1 MAVSVI
7 TGGTSGIGRWI
18 ALGMAQAGHRLILIV
33 RNPERGLA
41 TEAWIK
47 ARLPSAEMELFR
59 ADLSS
64 LAATRQV
71 GCAIVA
77 RTRAIDVLVNNAG
90 VFCSRREVTEEG
102 LERVIA
108 VNHLSPFVLTGALL
122 PALRNAAGGARI
134 VNVGS
139 STADRAGI
147 DPDDLQCEKRWG
159 MVRAYSQSKLA
170 VTMATLEWAARL
182 AGTGVVA
189 NVVHPGAV
197 ATALVRASGAI
208 GLAWKAMAPFL
219 LTAEKGADTP
229 LHVAV
234 SPAFATV
241 SGAYVKRRRI
251 VRPNPLVQNR
261 ALVARVW
268 QATEALAGEAAP
280 VTRAASSDDPSGETG
295 AD

>member
-1 MAVSVI
+1 MAVGVL

-18 ALGMAQAGHRLILIV
+18 ALGLARSGLRVILIV
-33 RNPERGLA
+33 RDPARGLE

-47 ARLPSAEMELFR
+47 ARVASAEVELFR

-64 LAATRQV
+64 LAQTRQV
-71 GCAIVA
+71 GRAIGQRA
-77 RTRAIDVLVNNAG
+77 PAIDVLVNNAG
-90 VFCSRREVTEEG
+90 VFCSRRELTEEG

-122 PALRNAAGGARI
+122 PSLRWAAGGARI

-139 STADRAGI
+139 STADRAVI
-147 DPDDLQCEKRWG
+147 DPDDLQGERRWG

-170 VTMATLEWAARL
+170 VTMATMEWARL
-182 AGTGVVA
+182 LSGTGVVA

-197 ATALVRASGAI
+197 ATGLVRSGGAI
-208 GLAWKAMAPFL
+208 GLAWKVMAPFL
-219 LTAEKGADTP
+219 LTAEAGADTP

-234 SPAFATV
+234 SPAFAAV
-241 SGAYVKRRRI
+241 SGVYVKQRRI

-268 QATEALAGEAAP
+268 HATEALAGEAAP
-280 VTRAASSDDPSGETG
+280 AA
-295 AD
+295 